1 MKIGSGR
8 FRGRSIHVPKG
19 LKTRPT
25 SGRLKKALFDI
36 IAADLPGAVVL
47 DLFAGAGALGM
58 EAISRGA
65 SHVVFVERRKSAVA
79 AIENNLEKLGVA
91 DQAEVFQGE
100 ATKALHHLSQR
111 SEWAH
116 IVLLDP
122 PYDAGVYETVMRRI
136 DEASIVAPEGLVIIE
151 HHHKCGLGDV
161 YGSLRRHRV
170 VRAGESCLT
179 FYRLED

>member
-8 FRGRSIHVPKG
+8 FRGRTIQVPKG

-36 IAADLPGAVVL
+36 IAPALQGARVL
-47 DLFAGAGALGM
+47 DLFAGAGALGL

-65 SHVVFVERRKSAVA
+65 SHVIFVERRKSAVA
-79 AIENNLEKLGVA
+79 VIAANLEKLGVA
-91 DQAEVFQGE
+91 DQAEVHQIE
-100 ATKALHHLSQR
+100 AAKAIQQLSQR
-111 SEWAH
+111 SEELDV
-116 IVLLDP
+116 VLIDP
-122 PYDAGVYETVMRRI
+122 PYGAGVYETVMKHM
-136 DEASIVAPEGLVIIE
+136 DEASIMGPDGLVIVE
-151 HHHKCGLGDV
+151 HHHKVELDDA
-161 YGSLRRHRV
+161 YGSLRKHRV

>member
-8 FRGRSIHVPKG
+8 FRGRSLHVPKG

-47 DLFAGAGALGM
+47 DLFAGAGALGL

-65 SHVVFVERRKSAVA
+65 SYVVFVERRKAAVT
-79 AIENNLEKLGVA
+79 AIESNLEKLGVA
-91 DQAEVFQGE
+91 DQADVFQGE
-100 ATKALHHLSQR
+100 ATKALHHLSKR
-111 SEWAH
+111 HEWVH
-116 IVLLDP
+116 VVLLDP
-122 PYDAGVYETVMRRI
+122 PYDSGVYETVMRRI
-136 DEASIVAPEGLVIIE
+136 DETSIVAPEGLVIIE
-151 HHHKCGLGDV
+151 HHHKCELEEA
-161 YGSLRRHRV
+161 YGRLCRDRL

-179 FYRLED
+179 FYRLGD

>member
-1 MKIGSGR
+1 MRIGSGR
-8 FRGRSIHVPKG
+8 FRGRSIEVPKG

-36 IAADLPGAVVL
+36 IASELPGARVL
-47 DLFAGAGALGM
+47 DLFAGAGALGL

-65 SHVVFVERRKSAVA
+65 SHVVFVERRKSAIA
-79 AIENNLEKLGVA
+79 AIMSNLEKLGVA
-91 DQAEVFQGE
+91 DHAEVFQGE
-100 ATKALHHLSQR
+100 ASRALDHLSQR
-111 SEWAH
+111 GEEVH
-116 IVLLDP
+116 VVLVDP
-122 PYDAGVYETVMRRI
+122 PYAAGAYGSVMQGIDAAAI
-136 DEASIVAPEGLVIIE
+136 LSPEGLVIVE
-151 HHHKCGLGDV
+151 HHHKVELDDA

>member
-8 FRGRSIHVPKG
+8 FCGRSIQVPKG

-36 IAADLPGAVVL
+36 IAPELPGARVL
-47 DLFAGAGALGM
+47 DLFAGAGALGL
-58 EAISRGA
+58 EALSRGA
-65 SHVVFVERRKSAVA
+65 SHVVFVERRKSAIA
-79 AIENNLEKLGVA
+79 AIENNLEKLGVT

-100 ATKALHHLSQR
+100 AAKVLHHLSQR
-111 SEWAH
+111 REEVH
-116 IVLLDP
+116 VVLIDP
-122 PYDAGVYETVMRRI
+122 PYGAGVYEVVMGRI
-136 DEASIVAPEGLVIIE
+136 DEASIVGSEGLVIVE
-151 HHHKCGLGDV
+151 HHHKIELDDA
-161 YGSLRRHRV
+161 YGSLHKRRV

>member
-8 FRGRSIHVPKG
+8 FRGRTIQVPKG

-36 IAADLPGAVVL
+36 IASELPGARVL
-47 DLFAGAGALGM
+47 DLFAGAGALGL
-58 EAISRGA
+58 EALSRGA
-65 SHVVFVERRKSAVA
+65 SHVLFVERRKSAIA

-91 DQAEVFQGE
+91 HQAEVHQGE
-100 ATKALHHLSQR
+100 ATKALDQLSRR
-111 SEWAH
+111 SEGIH
-116 IVLLDP
+116 VVLLDP
-122 PYDAGVYETVMRRI
+122 PYAAGVYEAVLKRI
-136 DEASIVAPEGLVIIE
+136 NETAIVAAQGLVIVE
-151 HHHKCGLGDV
+151 HHHKVELDDT
-161 YGSLRRHRV
+161 YGNLQRHRV